1 MTTTDIVKL
10 INDKKKLL
18 LNLQEPQSC
27 FDTFNIDTYVTYLKL
42 HVHTLHGISS
52 ATRLIRPVVLKGVS

>member
-18 LNLQEPQSC
+18 LNLQEPQSS

-42 HVHTLHGISS
+42 RVHTLHGISS
-52 ATRLIRPVVLKGVS
+52 AARLIRPVVLKGV